1 MQYRVQELS
10 DQQLNAMH
18 KNTVVIFALNA
29 KLKTL
34 YAYSAEFRGAGF
46 AYCNETAW
54 YNREVAKKGGKP

>member
-18 KNTVVIFALNA
+18 KNTMVIFALNA

-46 AYCNETAW
+46 ALL
-54 YNREVAKKGGKP
+54 